1 VEPRLF
7 VVLFIVFT
15 VLSVEVVRRGYQR
28 WKKERDVLGELGGGA
43 PPEAVRRHRQAGR
56 RLVSLAVA
64 LIAMVALAFLAPLG
78 APRAAIVVFQVIAIA
93 ALGLGVYWTVRS

>member
-1 VEPRLF
+1 VDPRVLAA
-7 VVLFIVFT
+7 LFIVFT
-15 VLSVEVVRRGYQR
+15 ALSIEVVRRGYQR
-28 WKKERDVLGELGGGA
+28 WRKQHDVLAELGSDA

-64 LIAMVALAFLAPLG
+64 LVAMIVLAFLAPLG
-78 APRAAIVVFQVIAIA
+78 APHAAVVVLQVIAIA